1 MKRLAKLIGYG
12 HGGFIVD
19 DTTQVL
25 EENSADYI
33 YFDGILY
40 NVRIHQS
47 TLDGTPIYGIRWAV
61 SKYELENLWFVVEHF
76 NIDLKTYSR

>member
-1 MKRLAKLIGYG
+1 MKKITELVGYG

-25 EENSADYI
+25 ETRTADYI

-40 NVRIHQS
+40 NVRIHQH
-47 TLDGTPIYGIRWAV
+47 TPEGLPIYGIRWDC
-61 SKYELENLWFVVEHF
+61 SFEINNLWGVTEHF
-76 NIDLKTYSR
+76 DIDVETYGK